1 MLWVAGIVLALANFV
16 AVLNMTIANV
26 TVPNIAGALGAG
38 SSQGTWVITSYA
50 VAEAI
55 TVPLTGWL
63 AGRFGAVRLFCI
75 SVVLF
80 GAFSLL
86 CGMSTSLGMLL
97 GMRVLQGMAGGP
109 LLALSQTLLLRIFP
123 KKQSMQAMGL
133 WAMTTLLAP
142 VVGPVLGGWLC
153 DNYSWPWVFFINVP
167 MALAFGVIAWG
178 LLKRYQDPAVIK
190 PVDKIGMLLLIIWV
204 AALQIML
211 DEGKDKDWFSS
222 MEIRVLAIT
231 AVIGFISFLIWE
243 LTEKNPIVD
252 LRVFRH
258 RGFSSCMLVLALAF
272 GVIAWGLLKRYQDR
286 AVIKPVDK
294 TGMLLLIVW
303 VAALQIMLDEGKD
316 KDWFSSMEIRVL
328 AITAVIGFISFV
340 IWELTEKNPIVDLR
354 VFRHRG
360 FSSCMLVLALAFG
373 AFFGINVL
381 TPQWLQYN
389 MGYTTTWAGMVV
401 AWGGVLS
408 VVFSPIAAKLGNR
421 VDPRLLIF
429 VGCLWLGLVTFW
441 RGYATPD
448 MSYWTICLPLFFM
461 GVGMPLYYVPLTGL
475 AMGSV
480 NEEETASAAG
490 LMNFVRTIAGAI
502 ATSLVT
508 TSWQNR
514 SIIAHAKLTDI
525 VDPTGQVASM
535 LPPGLSG
542 QMVREMLNNLVTSQS
557 LMLATNGL
565 MMVIGAVFIIASV
578 SIVLA
583 PKPARFVDG
592 ASVGH

>member
-1 MLWVAGIVLALANFV
+1 MSSGPMTLKHDSTLSGAMLWVAGIVLALANFV

-63 AGRFGAVRLFCI
+63 SGRFGAVRLFCI

-80 GAFSLL
+80 GFFSLL
-86 CGMSTSLGMLL
+86 CGMSTTLPMLL

-123 KKQSMQAMGL
+123 KEQSMQAMGL

-153 DNYSWPWVFFINVP
+153 DNYSWSWVFLINVP
-167 MALAFGVIAWG
+167 MALLFAVIAWG

-190 PVDKIGMLLLIIWV
+190 PVDKIGMLLLVIWV

-211 DEGKDKDWFSS
+211 DEGKDLDWFSS
-222 MEIRVLAIT
+222 IEIRVLAIV
-231 AVIGFISFLIWE
+231 AVIGFLSFLIWE
-243 LTEKNPIVD
+243 LTEQYPIVD

-258 RGFSSCMLVLALAF
+258 RGFA
-272 GVIAWGLLKRYQDR
+272 
-286 AVIKPVDK
+286 
-294 TGMLLLIVW
+294 
-303 VAALQIMLDEGKD
+303 
-316 KDWFSSMEIRVL
+316 
-328 AITAVIGFISFV
+328 
-340 IWELTEKNPIVDLR
+340 
-354 VFRHRG
+354 
-360 FSSCMLVLALAFG
+360 SCMLVLALAFG

-389 MGYTTTWAGMVV
+389 MGYTTTWAGLVV
-401 AWGGVLS
+401 AWGGLLS
-408 VVFSPIAAKLGNR
+408 VAFSPIAAKLANR

-429 VGCLWLGLVTFW
+429 IGCLWLGLDVLW
-441 RGYATPD
+441 RSIATSD
-448 MSYWTICLPLFFM
+448 MSYWVICVPLFFM
-461 GVGMPLYYVPLTGL
+461 GVGMPMYYVPLTGL

-490 LMNFVRTIAGAI
+490 LMNFVRTISGAI

-514 SIIAHAKLTDI
+514 SIIAHAKLADI
-525 VDPTGQVASM
+525 VDPTGQAASM
-535 LPPGLSG
+535 LPSG
-542 QMVREMLNNLVTSQS
+542 SNGQVVREMLNNLVTRES

-565 MMVIGAVFIIASV
+565 MMVIGAVFLIASV

-583 PKPARFVDG
+583 PKAARAVDA

>member
-1 MLWVAGIVLALANFV
+1 MSNFPVDPKQPPSLEGGMLWVAGIVLALANFV

-26 TVPNIAGALGAG
+26 TVPDIAGALGAG

-63 AGRFGAVRLFCI
+63 ALRFGAVRLFCI

-80 GAFSLL
+80 GVFSLF

-123 KKQSMQAMGL
+123 KEKSMQAMGL

-153 DNYSWPWVFFINVP
+153 DNYSWPWVFMINVP
-167 MALAFGVIAWG
+167 MALLFGAIAWT

-231 AVIGFISFLIWE
+231 AVIGFLSFL
-243 LTEKNPIVD
+243 
-252 LRVFRH
+252 
-258 RGFSSCMLVLALAF
+258 
-272 GVIAWGLLKRYQDR
+272 
-286 AVIKPVDK
+286 
-294 TGMLLLIVW
+294 
-303 VAALQIMLDEGKD
+303 
-316 KDWFSSMEIRVL
+316 
-328 AITAVIGFISFV
+328 

-373 AFFGINVL
+373 AFFGLNVL

-389 MGYTTTWAGMVV
+389 MGYTTTWAGLVV
-401 AWGGVLS
+401 AWGGLLS
-408 VVFSPIAAKLGNR
+408 VVFSPIAAKLANR
-421 VDPRLLIF
+421 VDPRRLIF
-429 VGCLWLGLVTFW
+429 MGCLWLGLVTFW
-441 RGYATPD
+441 RAHASAD
-448 MSYWTICLPLFFM
+448 MSYLVICIPLFFM
-461 GVGMPLYYVPLTGL
+461 GVGMPMYYVPLTGL

-514 SIIAHAKLTDI
+514 SIIAHSKLADI

-535 LPPGLSG
+535 LPPGLNG
-542 QMVREMLNNLVTSQS
+542 QRVREMLNDLVTSQS

-565 MMVIGAVFIIASV
+565 MLVIGALFIIAAI

-583 PKPARFVDG
+583 PKAARAVDA

>member
-1 MLWVAGIVLALANFV
+1 MTHPAPDTKDPPALEGGMLWTAGIVLALSNFV

-80 GAFSLL
+80 GVFSLL
-86 CGMSTSLGMLL
+86 CGMSTTLPMLL
-97 GMRVLQGMAGGP
+97 GMRVLQAMAGGP

-123 KKQSMQAMGL
+123 KEQSMQAMGL

-142 VVGPVLGGWLC
+142 VVGPVLGGWLV
-153 DNYSWPWVFFINVP
+153 DNFSWPWVFFINVP

-178 LLKRYQDPAVIK
+178 LLKRYRDPAVIK
-190 PVDKIGMLLLIIWV
+190 PVDKI
-204 AALQIML
+204 
-211 DEGKDKDWFSS
+211 
-222 MEIRVLAIT
+222 
-231 AVIGFISFLIWE
+231 
-243 LTEKNPIVD
+243 
-252 LRVFRH
+252 
-258 RGFSSCMLVLALAF
+258 
-272 GVIAWGLLKRYQDR
+272 
-286 AVIKPVDK
+286 
-294 TGMLLLIVW
+294 GMLLLIVW

-328 AITAVIGFISFV
+328 AIVAVIGFISFL
-340 IWELTEKNPIVDLR
+340 IWELTEEYPIVDLR

-381 TPQWLQYN
+381 TPQWLVYN
-389 MGYTTTWAGMVV
+389 MGYTTTWAGLVV
-401 AWGGVLS
+401 AWGGGLS
-408 VVFSPIAAKLGNR
+408 VVFSPVAAKLANR
-421 VDPRLLIF
+421 IDPRILIF
-429 VGCLWLGLVTFW
+429 IGCAWLGLDTFW
-441 RGYATPD
+441 RAYATSD
-448 MSYWTICLPLFFM
+448 MSYWVIVIPLFFM
-461 GVGMPLYYVPLTGL
+461 GVGMPMYYVPLTGL

-480 NEEETASAAG
+480 KEEETASAAG
-490 LMNFVRTIAGAI
+490 LMNFVRTISGAI

-514 SIIAHAKLTDI
+514 TIIAHAELANV
-525 VDPTGQVASM
+525 VDPTGQLAGS
-535 LPPGLSG
+535 LPL
-542 QMVREMLNNLVTSQS
+542 
-557 LMLATNGL
+557 
-565 MMVIGAVFIIASV
+565 
-578 SIVLA
+578 
-583 PKPARFVDG
+583 
-592 ASVGH
+592 

>member
-1 MLWVAGIVLALANFV
+1 MSNLPMDAKHPPALEGGMLWVAGIVLALANFV

-123 KKQSMQAMGL
+123 KEQSMQAMGL

-153 DNYSWPWVFFINVP
+153 DNYSWPWVFLINVP
-167 MALAFGVIAWG
+167 MALLFGLIAWV
-178 LLKRYQDPAVIK
+178 LLKRYQDPALIK

-258 RGFSSCMLVLALAF
+258 RGFSSCMV
-272 GVIAWGLLKRYQDR
+272 
-286 AVIKPVDK
+286 
-294 TGMLLLIVW
+294 
-303 VAALQIMLDEGKD
+303 
-316 KDWFSSMEIRVL
+316 
-328 AITAVIGFISFV
+328 
-340 IWELTEKNPIVDLR
+340 
-354 VFRHRG
+354 
-360 FSSCMLVLALAFG
+360 VLALAFG
-373 AFFGINVL
+373 AFFGLNVL

-389 MGYTTTWAGMVV
+389 MGYTTTWAGLVV
-401 AWGGVLS
+401 AWGGLLS
-408 VVFSPIAAKLGNR
+408 VVFSPIAAKLANR
-421 VDPRLLIF
+421 VDPRILIF
-429 VGCLWLGLVTFW
+429 IGCLWLGLDTFW
-441 RGYATPD
+441 RAYATSD
-448 MSYWTICLPLFFM
+448 MSYWVICIPLFFM
-461 GVGMPLYYVPLTGL
+461 GVGMPMYYVPLTGL

-490 LMNFVRTIAGAI
+490 LMNFVRTISGAI

-514 SIIAHAKLTDI
+514 SIIAHAKLADV
-525 VDPTGQVASM
+525 VDPSGQVASV

-565 MMVIGAVFIIASV
+565 MLVVGAIFIIASV
-578 SIVLA
+578 SIALA
-583 PKPARFVDG
+583 PKAARAVDA

>member
-1 MLWVAGIVLALANFV
+1 MSNIPMDPKHPPALEGGMLWVAGIVLALANFV

-26 TVPNIAGALGAG
+26 TVPDIAGALGAG

-75 SVVLF
+75 SVFLF

-123 KKQSMQAMGL
+123 KEKSMQAMGL

-153 DNYSWPWVFFINVP
+153 DNYSWPWVFMINVP
-167 MALAFGVIAWG
+167 MALVFGAIAWG

-272 GVIAWGLLKRYQDR
+272 G
-286 AVIKPVDK
+286 
-294 TGMLLLIVW
+294 
-303 VAALQIMLDEGKD
+303 
-316 KDWFSSMEIRVL
+316 
-328 AITAVIGFISFV
+328 
-340 IWELTEKNPIVDLR
+340 
-354 VFRHRG
+354 
-360 FSSCMLVLALAFG
+360 
-373 AFFGINVL
+373 AFFGLNVL

-389 MGYTTTWAGMVV
+389 MGYTTTWAGLVV
-401 AWGGVLS
+401 AWGGLLS
-408 VVFSPIAAKLGNR
+408 VVFSPIAAKLANR
-421 VDPRLLIF
+421 VDPRVLIF
-429 VGCLWLGLVTFW
+429 IGCLWLGLITFW
-441 RGYATPD
+441 RAHASPD
-448 MSYWTICLPLFFM
+448 MSYLVICIPLFFM
-461 GVGMPLYYVPLTGL
+461 GLGMPMYYVPLTGL

-480 NEEETASAAG
+480 NEGETASAAG
-490 LMNFVRTIAGAI
+490 LMNFVRTLAGAI

-514 SIIAHAKLTDI
+514 SIIAHARLTDI
-525 VDPTGQVASM
+525 VDPTGQVGSS
-535 LPPGLSG
+535 LPPGLTG
-542 QMVREMLNNLVTSQS
+542 QMVREMLNGLVTSQS
-557 LMLATNGL
+557 LTLATNGL
-565 MMVIGAVFIIASV
+565 MLVLGAVFIIASV

-583 PKPARFVDG
+583 PKAARAVDA

>member
-1 MLWVAGIVLALANFV
+1 MSTLSMDLEHPSPLEGGMLWVGGIVLALANFV

-63 AGRFGAVRLFCI
+63 SGRFGAVRLFCV

-80 GAFSLL
+80 GFFSLL

-123 KKQSMQAMGL
+123 KEQSMQAMGL

-153 DNYSWPWVFFINVP
+153 DNYSWPWVFLINVP
-167 MALAFGVIAWG
+167 MAFLFGFIAWV

-190 PVDKIGMLLLIIWV
+190 PVDKIGMLLLVIWV

-272 GVIAWGLLKRYQDR
+272 G
-286 AVIKPVDK
+286 
-294 TGMLLLIVW
+294 
-303 VAALQIMLDEGKD
+303 
-316 KDWFSSMEIRVL
+316 
-328 AITAVIGFISFV
+328 
-340 IWELTEKNPIVDLR
+340 
-354 VFRHRG
+354 
-360 FSSCMLVLALAFG
+360 
-373 AFFGINVL
+373 AFFGLNVL

-389 MGYTTTWAGMVV
+389 MGYTTTWAGLVV
-401 AWGGVLS
+401 AWGGLLS
-408 VVFSPIAAKLGNR
+408 VVFSPIAAKLANR
-421 VDPRLLIF
+421 VDPRVLIF
-429 VGCLWLGLVTFW
+429 IGCLWLGLDTFW
-441 RGYATPD
+441 RAYATSD
-448 MSYWTICLPLFFM
+448 MSYWVICIPLFFM
-461 GVGMPLYYVPLTGL
+461 GVGMPMYYVPLTGL

-480 NEEETASAAG
+480 KEEETASAAG
-490 LMNFVRTIAGAI
+490 LMNFVRTISGAI

-508 TSWQNR
+508 TFWQNR
-514 SIIAHAKLTDI
+514 SIVAHAELANV
-525 VDPTGQVASM
+525 VDPTGQVAAT
-535 LPPGLSG
+535 LPPGTTG
-542 QMVREMLNNLVTSQS
+542 QFAREMLNNLVTSQS
-557 LMLATNGL
+557 LMLATNSL
-565 MMVIGAVFIIASV
+565 MIVIGIIFIVASV

-583 PKPARFVDG
+583 PRATRTVDA

>member
-1 MLWVAGIVLALANFV
+1 MSAVAIDHSEQRPLEGLMLWVGGVVLALANFV

-26 TVPNIAGALGAG
+26 TVPNMAGALGAG

-63 AGRFGAVRLFCI
+63 SSRFGAVRVFVLAVF
-75 SVVLF
+75 LF
-80 GAFSLL
+80 GVFSLL

-123 KKQSMQAMGL
+123 RQQSMQAMGL

-153 DNYSWPWVFFINVP
+153 DNYTWSYVFFINVP
-167 MALAFGVIAWG
+167 MAFAFGAIAWM
-178 LLKRYQDPAVIK
+178 LLRRYHDSPVK
-190 PVDKIGMLLLIIWV
+190 LPVDKIGMLLLVIWV

-222 MEIRVLAIT
+222 MEIRILAIV
-231 AVIGFISFLIWE
+231 AVIGFASFLIWE
-243 LTEKNPIVD
+243 LTEPNPIVN

-258 RGFSSCMLVLALAF
+258 RGFSA
-272 GVIAWGLLKRYQDR
+272 
-286 AVIKPVDK
+286 
-294 TGMLLLIVW
+294 
-303 VAALQIMLDEGKD
+303 
-316 KDWFSSMEIRVL
+316 
-328 AITAVIGFISFV
+328 
-340 IWELTEKNPIVDLR
+340 
-354 VFRHRG
+354 
-360 FSSCMLVLALAFG
+360 CMLVLALAFG
-373 AFFGINVL
+373 AFFGLNVL

-408 VVFSPIAAKLGNR
+408 VVFSPISANLANR
-421 VDPRLLIF
+421 IDARKLIF
-429 VGCLWLGLVTFW
+429 IGCVWLGLVTFW
-441 RGYATPD
+441 RATATSD
-448 MSYWTICLPLFFM
+448 MSYWVICMPLFFM
-461 GVGMPLYYVPLTGL
+461 GVGMPMYYVPLTGL

-490 LMNFVRTIAGAI
+490 LMNFVRTISGAF

-514 SIIAHAKLTDI
+514 TIRAHAELSNVVI
-525 VDPTGQVASM
+525 SGGPLPP
-535 LPPGLSG
+535 LPPGINP
-542 QMVREMLNNLVTSQS
+542 QMAREMLNNLVNGQS

-565 MMVIGAVFIIASV
+565 MMVIAAIFLIGAV

-583 PKPARFVDG
+583 PKAARAVDA

>member
-1 MLWVAGIVLALANFV
+1 MSAVAIGHSEQTPLQGLMLWVGGLVLAFANFV

-26 TVPNIAGALGAG
+26 TVPNMAGALGAG

-63 AGRFGAVRLFCI
+63 SNRFGAVRVFVL
-75 SVVLF
+75 SVFSF
-80 GAFSLL
+80 GVFSLM
-86 CGMSTSLGMLL
+86 CGVSTSLGMLL

-123 KKQSMQAMGL
+123 KERSMQAMGL

-153 DNYSWPWVFFINVP
+153 DNYSWSYVFFINVP
-167 MALAFGVIAWG
+167 MAFAFGAIAWV
-178 LLKRYQDPAVIK
+178 LLRRYHDSPVK
-190 PVDKIGMLLLIIWV
+190 MPVDKIGMLLLVIWV

-211 DEGKDKDWFSS
+211 DEGKDKDWFAS
-222 MEIRVLAIT
+222 MEIRILAIT
-231 AVIGFISFLIWE
+231 AVIGFASFLIWE
-243 LTEKNPIVD
+243 LTEKNPIVN

-258 RGFSSCMLVLALAF
+258 RGFSSCMF
-272 GVIAWGLLKRYQDR
+272 
-286 AVIKPVDK
+286 
-294 TGMLLLIVW
+294 
-303 VAALQIMLDEGKD
+303 
-316 KDWFSSMEIRVL
+316 
-328 AITAVIGFISFV
+328 
-340 IWELTEKNPIVDLR
+340 
-354 VFRHRG
+354 
-360 FSSCMLVLALAFG
+360 VLALAFG
-373 AFFGINVL
+373 AFFGLNVL
-381 TPQWLQYN
+381 TPQWLQFN

-408 VVFSPIAAKLGNR
+408 VLFSPIAANLANR
-421 VDPRLLIF
+421 TDARILIF
-429 VGCLWLGLVTFW
+429 IGCLWLGVDTFW
-441 RGYATPD
+441 RANATSD
-448 MSYWTICLPLFFM
+448 MSYWAICIPLFFM

-480 NEEETASAAG
+480 DEAETASAAG
-490 LMNFVRTIAGAI
+490 LMNFVRTLSGAF

-514 SIIAHAKLTDI
+514 TIRAHAELAN
-525 VDPTGQVASM
+525 VVVSGSPPGQ
-535 LPPGLSG
+535 LPPGVDPQIGRELLNGLVSG
-542 QMVREMLNNLVTSQS
+542 QS

-565 MMVIGAVFIIASV
+565 MMVMAAIFIIAAV

-583 PKPARFVDG
+583 PKAARAVDA

>member
-1 MLWVAGIVLALANFV
+1 MSILPVDPKHPPSLEGGMLWVAGIVLALANFV

-38 SSQGTWVITSYA
+38 SSQGTWVINSYA

-63 AGRFGAVRLFCI
+63 AARFGAVRLFCI
-75 SVVLF
+75 AVVLF
-80 GAFSLL
+80 GVFSLL

-123 KKQSMQAMGL
+123 KQQSMQAMGL

-153 DNYSWPWVFFINVP
+153 DNYSWPWVFLINVP
-167 MALAFGVIAWG
+167 MALLFGAIAWG
-178 LLKRYQDPAVIK
+178 LLKRYRDPAVIK
-190 PVDKIGMLLLIIWV
+190 RVDKIGMLLLIIWV

-231 AVIGFISFLIWE
+231 AVIGFLAFLIWE
-243 LTEKNPIVD
+243 
-252 LRVFRH
+252 F
-258 RGFSSCMLVLALAF
+258 
-272 GVIAWGLLKRYQDR
+272 
-286 AVIKPVDK
+286 
-294 TGMLLLIVW
+294 
-303 VAALQIMLDEGKD
+303 
-316 KDWFSSMEIRVL
+316 
-328 AITAVIGFISFV
+328 
-340 IWELTEKNPIVDLR
+340 TEKNPIVDLR

-373 AFFGINVL
+373 AFFGLNVL

-389 MGYTTTWAGMVV
+389 MGYTTTWAGMAV
-401 AWGGVLS
+401 AWGGLLS

-429 VGCLWLGLVTFW
+429 IGCLWLGFITFW
-441 RGYATPD
+441 RAYATPD
-448 MSYWTICLPLFFM
+448 MSYWLICLPLFFM
-461 GVGMPLYYVPLTGL
+461 GVGMPMYYVPLTGL

-490 LMNFVRTIAGAI
+490 LMNFVRTISGAI

-525 VDPTGQVASM
+525 VDPTGQMASM

-542 QMVREMLNNLVTSQS
+542 QMAREMLNNLVTSQS

-583 PKPARFVDG
+583 PKAARAVDA
-592 ASVGH
+592 ASIGH

>member
-1 MLWVAGIVLALANFV
+1 MSNLPVDPKHPPALEGGMLWVAGIVLALANFV

-123 KKQSMQAMGL
+123 KEQSMQAMGL

-190 PVDKIGMLLLIIWV
+190 PVDKIGMLLLIVWV

-272 GVIAWGLLKRYQDR
+272 G
-286 AVIKPVDK
+286 
-294 TGMLLLIVW
+294 
-303 VAALQIMLDEGKD
+303 
-316 KDWFSSMEIRVL
+316 
-328 AITAVIGFISFV
+328 
-340 IWELTEKNPIVDLR
+340 
-354 VFRHRG
+354 
-360 FSSCMLVLALAFG
+360 

-389 MGYTTTWAGMVV
+389 MGYTTTWAGLVV

-408 VVFSPIAAKLGNR
+408 VVFSPIAAKLANR
-421 VDPRLLIF
+421 RDPRLLIF
-429 VGCLWLGLVTFW
+429 IGCLWLGVVTFW
-441 RGYATPD
+441 RAYATPD
-448 MSYWTICLPLFFM
+448 MSYWLICLPLFFM
-461 GVGMPLYYVPLTGL
+461 GVGMPMYYVPLTGL

-490 LMNFVRTIAGAI
+490 LMNFVRTISGAI

-525 VDPTGQVASM
+525 VDPTGQVATM

-583 PKPARFVDG
+583 PKAARAVDA

>member
-1 MLWVAGIVLALANFV
+1 MSKLPMEAKQPPALEGGMLWVAGIVLALANFV

-75 SVVLF
+75 SVLLF

-123 KKQSMQAMGL
+123 KEQSMQAMGL

-153 DNYSWPWVFFINVP
+153 DNYSWPWVFLINVP
-167 MALAFGVIAWG
+167 MALLFGAIAWA
-178 LLKRYQDPAVIK
+178 LLKRYQDPAVVK

-258 RGFSSCMLVLALAF
+258 RGFSSCMV
-272 GVIAWGLLKRYQDR
+272 
-286 AVIKPVDK
+286 
-294 TGMLLLIVW
+294 
-303 VAALQIMLDEGKD
+303 
-316 KDWFSSMEIRVL
+316 
-328 AITAVIGFISFV
+328 
-340 IWELTEKNPIVDLR
+340 
-354 VFRHRG
+354 
-360 FSSCMLVLALAFG
+360 VLALAFG
-373 AFFGINVL
+373 AFFGLNVL

-389 MGYTTTWAGMVV
+389 MGYTTTWAGLVV
-401 AWGGVLS
+401 AWGGLLS
-408 VVFSPIAAKLGNR
+408 VVFSPIAAKLANR
-421 VDPRLLIF
+421 VDPRILIF
-429 VGCLWLGLVTFW
+429 IGCLWLGLDTFW
-441 RGYATPD
+441 RAYATSD
-448 MSYWTICLPLFFM
+448 MSYWVICIPLFFM
-461 GVGMPLYYVPLTGL
+461 GVGMPMYYVPLTGL

-490 LMNFVRTIAGAI
+490 LMNFVRTISGAI

-514 SIIAHAKLTDI
+514 SIIAHAKLADI
-525 VDPTGQVASM
+525 VDPSGQVASA

-565 MMVIGAVFIIASV
+565 MLVVGAIFIIASV

-583 PKPARFVDG
+583 PKAARAVDA

>member
-1 MLWVAGIVLALANFV
+1 MSNLSTDAKQPPFLEGGMLWVAGIVLALANFV

-63 AGRFGAVRLFCI
+63 AARFGAVRLFCI

-80 GAFSLL
+80 GVFSLL

-123 KKQSMQAMGL
+123 KEKSMQAMGL

-167 MALAFGVIAWG
+167 MAFVFGAIAWR
-178 LLKRYQDPAVIK
+178 LLRRYQDPAIIK
-190 PVDKIGMLLLIIWV
+190 PIDKIGMLLLV
-204 AALQIML
+204 
-211 DEGKDKDWFSS
+211 
-222 MEIRVLAIT
+222 
-231 AVIGFISFLIWE
+231 
-243 LTEKNPIVD
+243 
-252 LRVFRH
+252 
-258 RGFSSCMLVLALAF
+258 
-272 GVIAWGLLKRYQDR
+272 
-286 AVIKPVDK
+286 
-294 TGMLLLIVW
+294 VW

-316 KDWFSSMEIRVL
+316 KDWFASMEIRVL
-328 AITAVIGFISFV
+328 AIIAVIGFVAFL
-340 IWELTEKNPIVDLR
+340 IWELTEEYPIVDLR

-360 FSSCMLVLALAFG
+360 FSSCMFVLALAFG

-381 TPQWLQYN
+381 TPLWLQYN
-389 MGYTTTWAGMVV
+389 MGYTTTWAGLVV
-401 AWGGVLS
+401 AWGGLLS

-421 VDPRLLIF
+421 VDPRILIF
-429 VGCLWLGLVTFW
+429 IGIFWLAGVTLWRSV
-441 RGYATPD
+441 ATPD
-448 MSYWTICLPLFFM
+448 MNYWLICLPLFFM
-461 GVGMPLYYVPLTGL
+461 GVGMPMYYVPLTGL

-490 LMNFVRTIAGAI
+490 LMNFVRTISGAI

-514 SIIAHAKLTDI
+514 SIIAHAELANV
-525 VDPTGQVASM
+525 VDPTGQLAAV
-535 LPPGLSG
+535 LPAGDPGQTL
-542 QMVREMLNNLVTSQS
+542 REMLNLLVTSQS

-565 MMVIGAVFIIASV
+565 MMVIAAVFLVASV
-578 SIVLA
+578 SIALA
-583 PKPARFVDG
+583 PKAARAVDG

>member
-1 MLWVAGIVLALANFV
+1 MTNAPMEAKHPSPLEGGMLWVGGIVLALANFV

-63 AGRFGAVRLFCI
+63 SGRFGAVRLFCI

-80 GAFSLL
+80 GVLSLF
-86 CGMSTSLGMLL
+86 CGLSTSLGMLL

-109 LLALSQTLLLRIFP
+109 LLALSQTLLLRLFP
-123 KKQSMQAMGL
+123 KEQSMQAMGL

-153 DNYSWPWVFFINVP
+153 DNYSWPWVFLINVP
-167 MALAFGVIAWG
+167 MALLFGLIAWV

-190 PVDKIGMLLLIIWV
+190 PVDKVGMLLLVIWV

-243 LTEKNPIVD
+243 LTE
-252 LRVFRH
+252 
-258 RGFSSCMLVLALAF
+258 
-272 GVIAWGLLKRYQDR
+272 Q
-286 AVIKPVDK
+286 
-294 TGMLLLIVW
+294 
-303 VAALQIMLDEGKD
+303 
-316 KDWFSSMEIRVL
+316 
-328 AITAVIGFISFV
+328 
-340 IWELTEKNPIVDLR
+340 NPIVDLR

-373 AFFGINVL
+373 AFFGLNVL

-389 MGYTTTWAGMVV
+389 MGYTTTWAGLVV
-401 AWGGVLS
+401 AWGGLLS
-408 VVFSPIAAKLGNR
+408 VVFSPIAAKLANR
-421 VDPRLLIF
+421 VDPRVLIF
-429 VGCLWLGLVTFW
+429 IGCLWLGLDTFW
-441 RGYATPD
+441 RAYATSD
-448 MSYWTICLPLFFM
+448 MSYWVICIPLFFM
-461 GVGMPLYYVPLTGL
+461 GVGMPMYYVPLTGL

-480 NEEETASAAG
+480 KEEETASAAG
-490 LMNFVRTIAGAI
+490 LMNFVRTISGAI

-514 SIIAHAKLTDI
+514 SIIAHARLADI

-535 LPPGLSG
+535 LPPGLNG

-557 LMLATNGL
+557 LTLATNGL
-565 MMVIGAVFIIASV
+565 MLVIGAIFIVASV

-583 PKPARFVDG
+583 PKAARAVDA

>member
-1 MLWVAGIVLALANFV
+1 MPRSTCAATHLRSSSPAARPKRSLQQLLKGQAKFNSPIAPKDDSTLSGAMLWVAGIVLALANFV

-63 AGRFGAVRLFCI
+63 SGRFGAVRLFCI

-80 GAFSLL
+80 GFFSLL

-123 KKQSMQAMGL
+123 KEKSMQAMGL

-153 DNYSWPWVFFINVP
+153 DNYSWPWVFMINVP
-167 MALAFGVIAWG
+167 MALLFGAIAWS

-231 AVIGFISFLIWE
+231 AVIGFLSFLIWE
-243 LTEKNPIVD
+243 LTEKNRIVE

-258 RGFSSCMLVLALAF
+258 RGFSSCMLVL
-272 GVIAWGLLKRYQDR
+272 
-286 AVIKPVDK
+286 
-294 TGMLLLIVW
+294 T
-303 VAALQIMLDEGKD
+303 
-316 KDWFSSMEIRVL
+316 
-328 AITAVIGFISFV
+328 
-340 IWELTEKNPIVDLR
+340 
-354 VFRHRG
+354 
-360 FSSCMLVLALAFG
+360 LAFG
-373 AFFGINVL
+373 AFFGLNVL

-389 MGYTTTWAGMVV
+389 MGYTTTWAGLVV
-401 AWGGVLS
+401 AWGGLLS
-408 VVFSPIAAKLGNR
+408 VVFSPIAAKLANR
-421 VDPRLLIF
+421 VDPRRLIF

-441 RGYATPD
+441 RAHASAD
-448 MSYWTICLPLFFM
+448 MSYLVICIPLFFM
-461 GVGMPLYYVPLTGL
+461 GGGMAMYYVPLTGL

-480 NEEETASAAG
+480 REEETASAAG
-490 LMNFVRTIAGAI
+490 LMNFVRTISGAI

-514 SIIAHAKLTDI
+514 TIIAHAKLANV
-525 VDPTGQVASM
+525 VDPTGQLAGS
-535 LPPGLSG
+535 LPPGTTG
-542 QMVREMLNNLVTSQS
+542 QMVREMFNNLVTSQS
-557 LMLATNGL
+557 LTLATNGL
-565 MMVIGAVFIIASV
+565 MMVIAVVFLAASIT
-578 SIVLA
+578 IVLA
-583 PKPARFVDG
+583 PKAARTVDQ
-592 ASVGH
+592 ASVGQD

>member
-1 MLWVAGIVLALANFV
+1 MSNLSVDPKHPPSLEGGMLWVAGIVLALANFV

-75 SVVLF
+75 AVVLF
-80 GAFSLL
+80 GVFSLL

-123 KKQSMQAMGL
+123 KQQSMQAMGL

-153 DNYSWPWVFFINVP
+153 DNYSWPWVFLINVP
-167 MALAFGVIAWG
+167 MALLFGVIAWG

-231 AVIGFISFLIWE
+231 AVIGF
-243 LTEKNPIVD
+243 
-252 LRVFRH
+252 
-258 RGFSSCMLVLALAF
+258 LAF
-272 GVIAWGLLKRYQDR
+272 L
-286 AVIKPVDK
+286 
-294 TGMLLLIVW
+294 
-303 VAALQIMLDEGKD
+303 
-316 KDWFSSMEIRVL
+316 
-328 AITAVIGFISFV
+328 

-373 AFFGINVL
+373 AFFGLNVL

-389 MGYTTTWAGMVV
+389 MGYTTTWAGMAV
-401 AWGGVLS
+401 AWGGLLS

-429 VGCLWLGLVTFW
+429 VGCLWLGLDTFW
-441 RGYATPD
+441 RAYATSD
-448 MSYWTICLPLFFM
+448 MSYWLICIPLFFM
-461 GVGMPLYYVPLTGL
+461 GVGMPMYYVPLTGL

-490 LMNFVRTIAGAI
+490 LMNFVRTISGAI

-525 VDPTGQVASM
+525 VDPTGQVATM

-565 MMVIGAVFIIASV
+565 MMVIGAIFIVASV

-583 PKPARFVDG
+583 PKAARAVDA

>member
-1 MLWVAGIVLALANFV
+1 MSNLPVDPKHPPALEGGMLWVAGIVLALANFV

-123 KKQSMQAMGL
+123 KEQSMQAMGL

-243 LTEKNPIVD
+243 LTE
-252 LRVFRH
+252 R
-258 RGFSSCMLVLALAF
+258 
-272 GVIAWGLLKRYQDR
+272 
-286 AVIKPVDK
+286 
-294 TGMLLLIVW
+294 
-303 VAALQIMLDEGKD
+303 
-316 KDWFSSMEIRVL
+316 
-328 AITAVIGFISFV
+328 
-340 IWELTEKNPIVDLR
+340 NPIVDLR

-389 MGYTTTWAGMVV
+389 MGYTTTWAGLVV

-408 VVFSPIAAKLGNR
+408 VVFSPIAAKLANR
-421 VDPRLLIF
+421 RDPRLLIF
-429 VGCLWLGLVTFW
+429 IGCLWLGVVTFW
-441 RGYATPD
+441 RAYATPD
-448 MSYWTICLPLFFM
+448 MSYWLICLPLFFM
-461 GVGMPLYYVPLTGL
+461 GVGMPMYYVPLTGL

-490 LMNFVRTIAGAI
+490 LMNFVRTISGAI

-514 SIIAHAKLTDI
+514 SIIAHAKITDI
-525 VDPTGQVASM
+525 VDPTGQVATM

-583 PKPARFVDG
+583 PKAARAVDA

>member
-75 SVVLF
+75 AVVLF
-80 GAFSLL
+80 GFFSFL
-86 CGMSTSLGMLL
+86 CGISTSLGMLL

-123 KKQSMQAMGL
+123 KEQSMQAMGL
-133 WAMTTLLAP
+133 WAMTTLVAP

-153 DNYSWPWVFFINVP
+153 DNYTWSWVFFINVP
-167 MALAFGVIAWG
+167 MALSFGVIAWS

-190 PVDKIGMLLLIIWV
+190 PVDRIGMLLLIIWV

-222 MEIRVLAIT
+222 TEIRVLAIV
-231 AVIGFISFLIWE
+231 AVIGF
-243 LTEKNPIVD
+243 
-252 LRVFRH
+252 
-258 RGFSSCMLVLALAF
+258 LAF
-272 GVIAWGLLKRYQDR
+272 L
-286 AVIKPVDK
+286 
-294 TGMLLLIVW
+294 
-303 VAALQIMLDEGKD
+303 
-316 KDWFSSMEIRVL
+316 
-328 AITAVIGFISFV
+328 

-389 MGYTTTWAGMVV
+389 MSYTTTWAGLVV
-401 AWGGVLS
+401 AWGGLLS
-408 VVFSPIAAKLGNR
+408 VVFSPIAAKLANR

-429 VGCLWLGLVTFW
+429 IGCLWLGLDTFW
-441 RGYATPD
+441 RAYATSD
-448 MSYWTICLPLFFM
+448 MSYWLICIPLFFM
-461 GVGMPLYYVPLTGL
+461 GVGMPMYYVPLTGL

-490 LMNFVRTIAGAI
+490 LMNFVRTISGAI

-514 SIIAHAKLTDI
+514 SIIAHAKLADT
-525 VDPTGQVASM
+525 VDPTGQVSSM

-542 QMVREMLNNLVTSQS
+542 QVVREMLNNLVTRES

-565 MMVIGAVFIIASV
+565 MMMIGAVFIIASV

-583 PKPARFVDG
+583 PRATRTVD
-592 ASVGH
+592 AAAVGH

>member
-1 MLWVAGIVLALANFV
+1 MSNLPVETQHPPALEGGLLWVAGIVLALANFV

-80 GAFSLL
+80 GVFSLL
-86 CGMSTSLGMLL
+86 CGMSTSLFMLL

-123 KKQSMQAMGL
+123 KEQSMQAMGL

-153 DNYSWPWVFFINVP
+153 DNYTWSWVFFINVP
-167 MALAFGVIAWG
+167 MALAFGVIAWS
-178 LLKRYQDPAVIK
+178 LLKRYHDAPILR
-190 PVDKIGMLLLIIWV
+190 PVDKIGMLLLVIWV

-231 AVIGFISFLIWE
+231 AVIGF
-243 LTEKNPIVD
+243 
-252 LRVFRH
+252 
-258 RGFSSCMLVLALAF
+258 LAF
-272 GVIAWGLLKRYQDR
+272 L
-286 AVIKPVDK
+286 
-294 TGMLLLIVW
+294 
-303 VAALQIMLDEGKD
+303 
-316 KDWFSSMEIRVL
+316 
-328 AITAVIGFISFV
+328 

-389 MGYTTTWAGMVV
+389 MGYTTTWAGLVV
-401 AWGGVLS
+401 AWGGLLS
-408 VVFSPIAAKLGNR
+408 VVFSPIAAKLSNR
-421 VDPRLLIF
+421 VDPRVLIF
-429 VGCLWLGLVTFW
+429 IGCLWLGLDTFW
-441 RGYATPD
+441 RAYATSD
-448 MSYWTICLPLFFM
+448 MSYWLICVPLFFM
-461 GVGMPLYYVPLTGL
+461 GVGMPMYYVPLTGL

-480 NEEETASAAG
+480 TEEETASAAG
-490 LMNFVRTIAGAI
+490 LMNFVRTISGAI

-514 SIIAHAKLTDI
+514 SIIAHAKLADV

-535 LPPGLSG
+535 LPSGLSG
-542 QMVREMLNNLVTSQS
+542 QMVREMLNNLVTKES

-565 MMVIGAVFIIASV
+565 MLVIAAVFLIASV

-583 PKPARFVDG
+583 PKAARAVDA

>member
-1 MLWVAGIVLALANFV
+1 MSNLPIELKHPAPLTGGMLWVGGIVLALANFV

-26 TVPNIAGALGAG
+26 TVPDIAGALGAG

-63 AGRFGAVRLFCI
+63 SGRFGAVRLFCI

-80 GAFSLL
+80 GVFSLL

-123 KKQSMQAMGL
+123 KEQSMQAMGL

-153 DNYSWPWVFFINVP
+153 DNYSWPWVFLINVP
-167 MALAFGVIAWG
+167 MAFLFGAIAWV
-178 LLKRYQDPAVIK
+178 LLKRYQDPSVVK
-190 PVDKIGMLLLIIWV
+190 PVDKIGMLLLV
-204 AALQIML
+204 
-211 DEGKDKDWFSS
+211 
-222 MEIRVLAIT
+222 
-231 AVIGFISFLIWE
+231 
-243 LTEKNPIVD
+243 
-252 LRVFRH
+252 
-258 RGFSSCMLVLALAF
+258 
-272 GVIAWGLLKRYQDR
+272 
-286 AVIKPVDK
+286 
-294 TGMLLLIVW
+294 VW

-328 AITAVIGFISFV
+328 AITAVIGFISV
-340 IWELTEKNPIVDLR
+340 LIWELTEKDPIVDLR

-373 AFFGINVL
+373 AFFGLNVL
-381 TPQWLQYN
+381 TPQWLQFN

-401 AWGGVLS
+401 AWGGLLS
-408 VVFSPIAAKLGNR
+408 VVFSPIAAKLANR
-421 VDPRLLIF
+421 VDPRVLIF
-429 VGCLWLGLVTFW
+429 IGCLWLGLDTFW
-441 RGYATPD
+441 RSYATSD
-448 MSYWTICLPLFFM
+448 MSYWVICIPLFFM
-461 GVGMPLYYVPLTGL
+461 GVGMPMYYVPLTGL

-480 NEEETASAAG
+480 KEEETASAAG
-490 LMNFVRTIAGAI
+490 LMNFVRTISGAI

-514 SIIAHAKLTDI
+514 SIIAHAKLADV
-525 VDPTGQVASM
+525 VDPTGQLASN
-535 LPPGLSG
+535 LPSGTNG
-542 QMVREMLNNLVTSQS
+542 QMMREMLNNLVTGQS
-557 LMLATNGL
+557 LTLATNGL
-565 MMVIGAVFIIASV
+565 MLMIGAVFIVASV

-583 PKPARFVDG
+583 PKAARAVDA
-592 ASVGH
+592 ASIGH